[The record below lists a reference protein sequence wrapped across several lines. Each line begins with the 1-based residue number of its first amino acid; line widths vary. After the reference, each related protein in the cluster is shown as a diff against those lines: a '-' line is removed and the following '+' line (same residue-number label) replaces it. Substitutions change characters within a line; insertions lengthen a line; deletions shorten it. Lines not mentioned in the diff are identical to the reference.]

1 MKTNTYNNKVIKDAL
16 LAFLVIT
23 NFVLVLFLLLNSV
36 VLLKE
41 IKVEACIAEQY
52 HNHVTAELNSNSNEA
67 AFSPDALLETLSSYK
82 AVHAKLKTPD
92 EVGEV
97 SQAYEITVA
106 FSDSERL
113 VLSQNSTV
121 QEYGK
126 GLFLGEAVAEL
137 LDESDTLYLFGDT
150 YKVDGILKNDVA
162 GGYDDRIIIFWNSL
176 KEQSKEYL
184 KKELVEHYQLGMLI
198 GVCLDADEELDD
210 TVSELSEK
218 LTALGV
224 DMDIMDSSRT
234 ANYLS
239 WLYQNFSKIGLG
251 LVGIFAIV
259 NCGVISNVW
268 IAQNK
273 KLLAVLLALG
283 YKNRDIYRFVL
294 KELFHYVVIALPIT
308 CVLQGIYMIAVRQ
321 RNVLNIVYELP
332 VFLVGILMVLIIFAW
347 IPLLF
352 IFKKTPL
359 EVMRMR

>member
-36 VLLKE
+36 VLLRE

-52 HNHVTAELNSNSNEA
+52 HNHVTAELNSNSNEV

-121 QEYGK
+121 QEYG
-126 GLFLGEAVAEL
+126 E
-137 LDESDTLYLFGDT
+137 
-150 YKVDGILKNDVA
+150 
-162 GGYDDRIIIFWNSL
+162 GGYDDRIIIFGDSL

>member
-1 MKTNTYNNKVIKDAL
+1 MKVDTYNNKVIKDAL

-36 VLLKE
+36 VLLRE
-41 IKVEACIAEQY
+41 IKAEACIAEQY

-82 AVHAKLKTPD
+82 AVHAKLKLFD
-92 EVGEV
+92 EVGEI
-97 SQAYEITVA
+97 SQAYDITVA

-113 VLSQNSTV
+113 VMSQDSTV
-121 QEYGK
+121 REYGK

-137 LDESDTLYLFGDT
+137 LDGSDTLYLFGDT
-150 YKVDGILKNDVA
+150 YKADGILKNDVA

-176 KEQSKEYL
+176 KEPSKELL
-184 KKELVEHYQLGMLI
+184 KKELAEHYQMGMRI
-198 GVCLDADEELDD
+198 GVWLDADEELDD
-210 TVSELSEK
+210 TISALSGK
-218 LTALGV
+218 LTVLGM
-224 DMDIMDSSRT
+224 DMDITDSSRT

-259 NCGVISNVW
+259 NCCVISNVW

-273 KLLAVLLALG
+273 KLLAILLALG

-294 KELFHYVVIALPIT
+294 KELFHYILIALPIT

-321 RNVLNIVYELP
+321 RNVQNILYEFP
-332 VFLVGILMVLIIFAW
+332 VFLAGILLVLIIFAW

-352 IFKKTPL
+352 IFRKTPL